1 MLQLPHEMI
10 LLGIGVLI
18 LLAAWL
24 PLLLRRLPLS
34 LPIICIA
41 LGLLLSLTPWFRAS
55 QSALTHDSTLE
66 HLNEGIVL
74 IALMGAGLRLD
85 RKFGWRRWRST
96 WRLLLIVMPV
106 TMIVVFAAAHWSGGL
121 GVGAALLLAAALA
134 PTDPVLA
141 ADVQTGPPTQG
152 EDGETR
158 FGLTSEAG
166 LNDGL
171 AFPFILLAISLQSGT
186 VDWLHWSLVQVALD
200 LVLGVAIGWALGAGA
215 GYLMFRL
222 PAAKLS
228 DTGDGLVAIGVTFC
242 AYALTVVLH
251 GNGFVA
257 VFIAALTIRSTCPDN
272 EFHAAM
278 SEFSGQIERVLMT
291 VVMVLFGWAVGRGL
305 LAPLDLWGALLVVA
319 IVFVIRP
326 LASLLAFAGTD
337 TPGLSKRLMGFFGIR
352 GIGTLFYL
360 QYAFNRAQFSER
372 SQIWAIAGATIL
384 LSIVVHGM
392 TATPLMAHADARR
405 EKRLGRRNRGSARA
419 AARRGPSDGEE
430 QASRTASG

>member
-1 MLQLPHEMI
+1 MRMLQLSHEMI
-10 LLGIGVLI
+10 LLGIGGLI

-24 PLLLRRLPLS
+24 PLLLKKLPLS

-41 LGLLLSLTPWFRAS
+41 LGLLLSFTPWFQAS
-55 QSALTHDSTLE
+55 QSRLTHDPTLE

-96 WRLLLIVMPV
+96 WVLLLAVMPL
-106 TMIVVFAAAHWSGGL
+106 TMLAVFAAAHW
-121 GVGAALLLAAALA
+121 GVGLSIAAALLLAAAIA

-171 AFPFILLAISLQSGT
+171 AFPFIALAITVQQGA
-186 VDWLHWSLVQVALD
+186 VDWLHWSLVEVASD
-200 LVLGVAIGWALGAGA
+200 LALGVLIGWILGSVA

-242 AYALTVVLH
+242 AYALSVLIH
-251 GNGFVA
+251 GNGFIA

-272 EFHAAM
+272 EFHTAM
-278 SEFSGQIERVLMT
+278 AEFSGQIERVLMT
-291 VVMVLFGWAVGRGL
+291 LVMVLFGWAVGKGL
-305 LAPLDLWGALLVVA
+305 LAPLDWRGALLAVG

-326 LASLLAFAGTD
+326 MASYVAFAGSD

-360 QYAFNRAQFSER
+360 QYAFNRTQFGER
-372 SQIWAIAGATIL
+372 SQIWAIAGTAIL

-392 TATPLMAHADARR
+392 TATPLMAKADALRKKR
-405 EKRLGRRNRGSARA
+405 ENARSSAP
-419 AARRGPSDGEE
+419 G
-430 QASRTASG
+430 